1 MIPTSDSFGRI
12 IDCRTLVFDGQYF
25 GLTESE
31 VLGLAAELYSFV
43 ERSFGEACVLSWR
56 CREKALKGL
65 DGIAKAHIKDD
76 EIFDISVLGDV
87 KSDLVYDKKSLRAYD
102 RRLMYDPVFTMGL
115 TPFHASCDYPAY
127 ADGELAPHMG
137 SAREYRQVLKKLF
150 ALEGRIDMGQFR
162 RHDLEA
168 AVFAQ
173 TDEDHDGRFRGSFYL
188 RISCHSLGEE
198 LDDMAQRLLTLGRSV
213 SQRLVNVN
221 MTIGVEQSA
230 SGWNLYFAGL
240 NIDPTHDDT
249 EQKLRRRAEYL
260 YLSKV
265 GWANIISPAVSG
277 ILPQSAEPPFEALE
291 NGAVCVRLDGGV
303 SETTLSGLK
312 RLKSALYPAMLPAV
326 SEFDLDYP
334 YLRSHWENIAVL
346 DDELH
351 VQNDQIIFT
360 QNGKAD
366 TDYLLKPASYINLT

>member
-1 MIPTSDSFGRI
+1 
-12 IDCRTLVFDGQYF
+12 
-25 GLTESE
+25 
-31 VLGLAAELYSFV
+31 
-43 ERSFGEACVLSWR
+43 
-56 CREKALKGL
+56 
-65 DGIAKAHIKDD
+65 
-76 EIFDISVLGDV
+76 
-87 KSDLVYDKKSLRAYD
+87 
-102 RRLMYDPVFTMGL
+102 MYDPVFTMGL
-115 TPFHASCDYPAY
+115 TPFHASWDYPAY

-137 SAREYRQVLKKLF
+137 SAREYQQVLKKLF

-188 RISCHSLGEE
+188 RISCHSLDEE

-221 MTIGVEQSA
+221 MTVGIEQSA
-230 SGWNLYFAGL
+230 SGWDLYFAGL

-265 GWANIISPAVSG
+265 GWANIISPAVSR

-291 NGAVCVRLDGGV
+291 NGAVSGDAARSLGVGPRLPLPPLALGKHRRPRRRAPCAER
-303 SETTLSGLK
+303 SNHIYAK
-312 RLKSALYPAMLPAV
+312 RQGRYGLPA
-326 SEFDLDYP
+326 ETCKLY
-334 YLRSHWENIAVL
+334 
-346 DDELH
+346 
-351 VQNDQIIFT
+351 
-360 QNGKAD
+360 
-366 TDYLLKPASYINLT
+366 

>member
-1 MIPTSDSFGRI
+1 MISTSDSFGRI

-31 VLGLAAELYSFV
+31 VLGLAAELYSFID
-43 ERSFGEACVLSWR
+43 RSFGEECVISWR
-56 CREKALKGL
+56 CRDRAVKGL
-65 DGIAKAHIKDD
+65 DGIAKAHIRND

-87 KSDLVYDKKSLRAYD
+87 KSSLVYDKKSLRAYD
-102 RRLMYDPVFTMGL
+102 RRLMYDPVFTLGL
-115 TPFHASCDYPAY
+115 TPFNASCDYPAY
-127 ADGELAPHMG
+127 ADSELAPHMG
-137 SAREYRQVLKKLF
+137 STREYRQALKKLF
-150 ALEGRIDMGQFR
+150 ALEGRIDMGQFC

-221 MTIGVEQSA
+221 MTVGVEQSA
-230 SGWNLYFAGL
+230 SGWELYFAGP

-260 YLSKV
+260 YLNKV
-265 GWANIISPAVSG
+265 GWANIISPAVSRL
-277 ILPQSAEPPFEALE
+277 LPLSAETPFEALG

-303 SETTLSGLK
+303 SETTLGGLK
-312 RLKSALYPAMLPAV
+312 RLKSALYPAMLPTV
-326 SEFDLDYP
+326 SEFDRNYP

-351 VQNDQIIFT
+351 VQDDKILLT
-360 QNGKAD
+360 QNGKINK
-366 TDYLLKPASYINLT
+366 DYLLNNA

>member
-12 IDCRTLVFDGQYF
+12 IDCRTLVFDWQYF

-56 CREKALKGL
+56 CRDKALKGL

-102 RRLMYDPVFTMGL
+102 RRLMYDPVFTMVP

-127 ADGELAPHMG
+127 AESELAPHMG
-137 SAREYRQVLKKLF
+137 SAREYRQALEKLF
-150 ALEGRIDMGQFR
+150 ALEGRIDTGLFR

-173 TDEDHDGRFRGSFYL
+173 ADEDHDGRFRGSFYL

-221 MTIGVEQSA
+221 MAVGVEQSA
-230 SGWNLYFAGL
+230 SGWDLYFAGL
-240 NIDPTHDDT
+240 NIDPSHDET

-260 YLSKV
+260 YLNKV
-265 GWANIISPAVSG
+265 GWANIISPAVSRL
-277 ILPQSAEPPFEALE
+277 LPGSAKPPFEALG
-291 NGAVCVRLDGGV
+291 NGAVCIRLDAGV

-312 RLKSALYPAMLPAV
+312 RLKSALYPAMLPSV
-326 SEFDLDYP
+326 SEFDLKYP

-351 VQNDQIIFT
+351 VQDDKIIIS

-366 TDYLLKPASYINLT
+366 KAYLLKNT